1 MNVCYMLRC
10 ADGSLYTGWT
20 NDLEARVRAHNEGR
34 GGKYTR
40 SRRPV
45 TLAYAEAFAT
55 RREAMSREWHV
66 KRMSKAEKEALVRA
80 GASMAGERRTEE
92 I

>member
-20 NDLEARVRAHNEGR
+20 NDLEARVRAHNAGR

-45 TLAYAEAFAT
+45 ALVYAEAFAT
-55 RREAMSREWHV
+55 KREAMSREWHV
-66 KRMSKAEKEALVRA
+66 KRMSKAEKEALVRT

>member
-20 NDLEARVRAHNEGR
+20 NDLEGRLRAHNEGR

-45 TLAYAEAFAT
+45 TLVHVEEFAT
-55 RREAMSREWHV
+55 KREAMSREWHI
-66 KRMSKAEKEALVRA
+66 KRLRKAEKEALVSGRQ
-80 GASMAGERRTEE
+80 GPES
-92 I
+92 